1 MKRKT
6 FKLFL
11 FLCILT
17 SICFITSCKKNK
29 PVDETF
35 PEIVNKLT
43 SYKLVG
49 TLESNFPSGTKECNV
64 TTYYQSP
71 NMYRVELQN
80 PNTVETQIMIKNAD
94 GVYVLVPSIN
104 KTFKVNSSWPANSS
118 YPYLLQSISNDI
130 ISDNNMITKK
140 EGKDTTLELKAKLF
154 NGDQNTT
161 QKIIFDENKMPKEVL
176 LYDKNHNL
184 LTRFVIKS
192 IEQNPSLDQQ
202 LFKTTESLET
212 LNVYYKENPI
222 EYERLVTYPT
232 YYPEGTSLKEEVI
245 TGDTMNKFAIMKF
258 GGTTNYTIIQ
268 KFMNDSEDQVVEY
281 VNGDVYVM
289 GGSFAFINENNI
301 CFYTDGIQYTIAS
314 NEVEVIEMIKMGE
327 SLKTTDIK

>member
-11 FLCILT
+11 VMCILT

-130 ISDNNMITKK
+130 ISDSNMITKK

-184 LTRFVIKS
+184 LTRFVVTFFRG
-192 IEQNPSLDQQ
+192 QQ
-202 LFKTTESLET
+202 KH
-212 LNVYYKENPI
+212 
-222 EYERLVTYPT
+222 
-232 YYPEGTSLKEEVI
+232 
-245 TGDTMNKFAIMKF
+245 
-258 GGTTNYTIIQ
+258 
-268 KFMNDSEDQVVEY
+268 
-281 VNGDVYVM
+281 
-289 GGSFAFINENNI
+289 
-301 CFYTDGIQYTIAS
+301 
-314 NEVEVIEMIKMGE
+314 
-327 SLKTTDIK
+327 

>member
-1 MKRKT
+1 
-6 FKLFL
+6 
-11 FLCILT
+11 
-17 SICFITSCKKNK
+17 
-29 PVDETF
+29 
-35 PEIVNKLT
+35 
-43 SYKLVG
+43 
-49 TLESNFPSGTKECNV
+49 
-64 TTYYQSP
+64 
-71 NMYRVELQN
+71 MYRVELQN

-130 ISDNNMITKK
+130 ISDSNMITKK

-184 LTRFVIKS
+184 LTRFVVKS

-222 EYERLVTYPT
+222 EYERLVTCLLY
-232 YYPEGTSLKEEVI
+232 TSPSPR
-245 TGDTMNKFAIMKF
+245 D
-258 GGTTNYTIIQ
+258 
-268 KFMNDSEDQVVEY
+268 
-281 VNGDVYVM
+281 
-289 GGSFAFINENNI
+289 
-301 CFYTDGIQYTIAS
+301 
-314 NEVEVIEMIKMGE
+314 
-327 SLKTTDIK
+327 